1 MFFFLNVLCVCVF
14 YLLDSIRFSIVVH
27 RLLAAKQSND
37 GKGRS
42 KAKAT
47 NWPIKG
53 EDLGGYARVPF
64 DDSPMWDLLADGMR
78 VCAL

>member
-1 MFFFLNVLCVCVF
+1 MRCGFFLCVLCVCVTCLTRF
-14 YLLDSIRFSIVVH
+14 ASSIVH

-37 GKGRS
+37 SKGRS

-53 EDLGGYARVPF
+53 EDLGGYARVPS
-64 DDSPMWDLLADGMR
+64 DDSPTWDLLADGMR